1 MDERTPNLED
11 CPETPA
17 GGDDVVISDTV
28 AQLEALAAERDI
40 LAAQKAELQDLLL
53 RKAAE
58 FDNYRKRSDREKAEI
73 AEYGAADAVKAI
85 LPVLDDFERAQKV
98 ETTDSEYARGTALI
112 FQRLSEAL
120 KKMGLEP
127 MECLGKPFDPNFHHA
142 IELVATEDAEDQ
154 TVFDELQKGYL
165 FKGRLLR
172 PAMVRVA
179 TRS

>member
-1 MDERTPNLED
+1 
-11 CPETPA
+11 
-17 GGDDVVISDTV
+17 
-28 AQLEALAAERDI
+28 
-40 LAAQKAELQDLLL
+40 
-53 RKAAE
+53 
-58 FDNYRKRSDREKAEI
+58 
-73 AEYGAADAVKAI
+73 
-85 LPVLDDFERAQKV
+85 
-98 ETTDSEYARGTALI
+98 
-112 FQRLSEAL
+112 
-120 KKMGLEP
+120 MGLEP